1 LAHVSLAVTT
11 AGAGPAVLFIHG
23 FPFDHALW
31 RHQMALP
38 GWTSVAPDLRGA
50 GRSPAPGGA
59 YAMRDYAEDLI
70 GVLDALQLEHAVFCG
85 LSMGGYVLFE
95 ILRRFPAR
103 VRAAVLAN
111 TKAAGDT
118 PEGKRD
124 RDALAAVVER
134 DGAAAIADRM
144 ITKVVGKTSQAERQ
158 DLVAEVR
165 TMMLR
170 QPVQG
175 IVGALRAMRDRPD
188 SSPLLPSIALP
199 TLLIAGDEDQVTP
212 ATPMREMARAIRG
225 ATITVIASAGHVS
238 PLEQPRAF
246 NEALG
251 AFLAGL

>member
-1 LAHVSLAVTT
+1 MAHIRLAVTN
-11 AGAGPAVLFIHG
+11 AGDGPPVVFIHG

-38 GWTSVAPDLRGA
+38 GWTSIAPDLRGA
-50 GRSPAPGGA
+50 GRSPSDGE
-59 YAMRDYAEDLI
+59 YSMQQYAEDLV
-70 GVLDALQLEHAVFCG
+70 GVLDQRQLERAVFCG

-111 TKAAGDT
+111 TKAVGDT

-124 RDALAAVVER
+124 RDALAALAER
-134 DGAAAIADRM
+134 EGAAAIAERM
-144 ITKVVGKTSQAERQ
+144 ITKVVGRTSQAERQ
-158 DLVAEVR
+158 DVVAEVR
-165 TMMLR
+165 AMMLR

-188 SSPLLPSIALP
+188 STPLLSSIAVP

-212 ATPMREMARAIRG
+212 AAPMRDMARAIPG
-225 ATITVIASAGHVS
+225 ATITVIASAGHVT

-246 NEALG
+246 NAALG

>member
-1 LAHVSLAVTT
+1 MAHIRLAVTT
-11 AGAGPAVLFIHG
+11 AGEGPPVVFIHG
-23 FPFDHALW
+23 FPFDHGLW
-31 RHQMALP
+31 RHQMALL
-38 GWTSVAPDLRGA
+38 GWTSIAPDLRGA
-50 GRSPAPGGA
+50 GRSPIAGK
-59 YAMRDYAEDLI
+59 YSMQQYAEDLV
-70 GVLDALQLEHAVFCG
+70 GMLDQMQLERAVFCG

-111 TKAAGDT
+111 TKAVADT

-124 RDALAAVVER
+124 RDALAAVAER
-134 DGAAAIADRM
+134 EGAAAIADRM
-144 ITKVVGKTSQAERQ
+144 ITKVVGRTSQAERK
-158 DLVAEVR
+158 DVVAEVR
-165 TMMLR
+165 AMMLR

-175 IVGALRAMRDRPD
+175 IVGAQRAMRDRPD
-188 SSPLLPSIALP
+188 STPLLPSIAVP
-199 TLLIAGDEDQVTP
+199 ALLIAGDEDQVTP